1 MKIPKLMNTWYQLEE
16 KARFTVYL
24 PKQYTTHK
32 AWPPAQG
39 TYRNSLRMRV
49 T

>member
-1 MKIPKLMNTWYQLEE
+1 MITWYQLEE
-16 KARFTVYL
+16 KARFTVYMS
-24 PKQYTTHK
+24 KQYTTHK

-39 TYRNSLRMRV
+39 TYRNSLRIHV